1 MAATG
6 AVYRSAASTAQP
18 SRAEERGQ
26 GTGQEGAVMLDKWI
40 EKIRKCELLPE
51 LDLKH
56 LCEYVQVVIRLTL
69 TLHPTWP

>member
-1 MAATG
+1 MR
-6 AVYRSAASTAQP
+6 YRSAASPAQHSP

-26 GTGQEGAVMLDKWI
+26 GTGEKGAVMLDKWI

-56 LCEYVQVVIRLTL
+56 LCEYVQVGMCLTL